1 MPTPADMY
9 EKIEAISEASGRFR
23 APAFLFVLRCL
34 EHCRRQLQRAGHV
47 TGRELVSAA
56 REVALAEFGPMAKTV
71 LNDWGITT
79 TEDIGTI
86 VFLMVDENLLSKTEE
101 DTLDD
106 FRDGFDF
113 ETEFVRNYRW

>member
-1 MPTPADMY
+1 MSSHGDIY
-9 EKIEAISEASGRFR
+9 SKIEAISDASGRFR
-23 APAFLFVLRCL
+23 PQAFLFVFRCL
-34 EHCRRQLQRAGHV
+34 EHCRRELERQGHV
-47 TGRELVSAA
+47 TGRELVAAA
-56 REVALAEFGPMAKTV
+56 RDVALAEFGPMAKTV
-71 LNDWGITT
+71 LNDWGIRA

-86 VFLMVDENLLSKTEE
+86 VFLMCDESLLSRTEE

>member
-1 MPTPADMY
+1 MSPPPHIY
-9 EKIEAISEASGRFR
+9 EQIEKLAEASGRYR
-23 APAFLFVLRCL
+23 PQAFLFVLRCL
-34 EHCRRQLQRAGHV
+34 EYCRRDLQRTGHV

-56 REVALAEFGPMAKTV
+56 RDVAIGEFGPMAKTV
-71 LNDWGITT
+71 LNEWGIQT
-79 TEDIGTI
+79 TEDIGRI
-86 VFLMVDENLLSKTEE
+86 VFLMVDAGLLTKTEE

>member
-1 MPTPADMY
+1 MSSHGDIY
-9 EKIEAISEASGRFR
+9 RKIEAISEASGRFR
-23 APAFLFVLRCL
+23 PQAFLFVFRCL
-34 EHCRRQLQRAGHV
+34 EYCRRELERQGHV
-47 TGRELVSAA
+47 RGRELVAAA
-56 REVALAEFGPMAKTV
+56 RDVALAEFGPMAKTV
-71 LNDWGITT
+71 LNEWGIEA

-86 VFLMVDENLLSKTEE
+86 VFLMCDENLLSKTEE